1 MSLCKSKD
9 FDEGFIKIDE
19 LPNLDAES
27 KELLKDDLLGL
38 PKS

>member
-27 KELLKDDLLGL
+27 KELLKDELTQIH
-38 PKS
+38 K